1 MDILTL
7 AEKKTK
13 LRKTASTHG
22 GEWVGPCPAC
32 GGRDRFHVWP
42 DKVDSKRSE
51 RVGIYWCRSCGKAGD
66 VIQFLHDFEG
76 MSYPEA
82 FRAIGEE
89 MPSDGLHRY
98 ASPRIGNPTR
108 TCTSNPP
115 PEKNTPAPSDTWLEK
130 ASALVEH
137 AEAEL
142 AGSDYIMKWLAK
154 RGIGKETATGMRLGW
169 LSEDRFRSR
178 ALWGLPQELK
188 GDGTPKKLWIPGG
201 LVIPLIDGY
210 ARIRRIRIRR
220 FTDQEPRYVVIP
232 GSAMAG
238 MAHGL
243 PNRAAVIVESE
254 LDAIMLAGIAADM
267 AAVVAM
273 GSATAKPTS
282 QLLDELRKCAVVLVA
297 LDSDRAG
304 AEAMRW
310 WRENLP
316 ASRRWPVPQGKDPGE
331 AFAAGVNIRE
341 WVQAGLPQG
350 WFFGPSS
357 IGMVSGRRAE
367 CSLAEPAIETTAP
380 QRETKPAEAE
390 TKAPESKTPRPK
402 SPIDELSQ
410 LLKENPVE
418 IRVAP
423 DASRIWIR
431 ESQSWKAKNWE
442 TAKRISQLVFM
453 NCEVLDYLVQ
463 HGAEIINGANIIKN
477 ESQS

>member
-7 AEKKTK
+7 AEKRTQLK
-13 LRKTASTHG
+13 KTASTHG

-82 FRAIGEE
+82 FAAIGEE
-89 MPSDGLHRY
+89 MPSDGRHPY
-98 ASPRIGNPTR
+98 AAPRIGKPARPSMPNSPTE
-108 TCTSNPP
+108 THTT
-115 PEKNTPAPSDTWLEK
+115 TPSEVWLEK

-142 AGSDYIMKWLAK
+142 AGNEYIMKWLAK
-154 RGIGKETATGMRLGW
+154 RGIGKETAAGMRLGW
-169 LSEDRFRSR
+169 LSDDRWRNRS
-178 ALWGLPQELK
+178 LWGLQEELK
-188 GDGTPKKLWIPGG
+188 SDGKPKKLWIPGG

-210 ARIRRIRIRR
+210 GRIRRIRIRR
-220 FTDQEPRYVVIP
+220 FTDQGPRYVVVP
-232 GSAMAG
+232 GSVMAG

-254 LDAIMLAGIAADM
+254 LDAIMLAGIAPDL

-273 GSATAKPTS
+273 GSSSSKPTAHF
-282 QLLDELRKCAVVLVA
+282 LDELRKCAVVLVA

-304 AEAMRW
+304 AEAIRW
-310 WRENLP
+310 WKENLP
-316 ASRRWPVPQGKDPGE
+316 SSRRWPVPKGKDPGE
-331 AFAAGVNIRE
+331 AFAAGVDIRE

-357 IGMVSGRRAE
+357 IGMVHGRRAE
-367 CSLAEPAIETTAP
+367 CVLAEPAPAPPPP
-380 QRETKPAEAE
+380 QRETLRPMDETEAAAAE
-390 TKAPESKTPRPK
+390 TPRPK
-402 SPIDELSQ
+402 SPLEELAE
-410 LLKENPVE
+410 LLRENPVE
-418 IRVAP
+418 VRIAP
-423 DASRIWIR
+423 DGSRVWIR
-431 ESQSWKAKNWE
+431 ESQDWKRRNWD
-442 TAKRISQLVFM
+442 TSKRISQLVFQD
-453 NCEVLDYLVQ
+453 CEILDYLLG
-463 HGAEIINGANIIKN
+463 HGSEIINGKN
-477 ESQS
+477 LLKE